1 MKNFYSEIKEVQD
14 SNCNDSLQKV
24 IDRYSPVFISMYSKY
39 IKPITDCGAD
49 PNDILS
55 DKDLIIYESAMSFDL
70 GEKSSFC
77 TWLSNNVKYK
87 CLHMISKQT
96 KKQMLAERFKRNIE
110 TFISDYP
117 YKNIEMNK
125 FIFNTLNKIK
135 DKRIKNVYSLRYF
148 SGEKM
153 TWSRIGKQLGF
164 SSQTAINLHKR
175 GAEILKRK
183 ITSKST

>member
-14 SNCNDSLQKV
+14 NNCNDSLRKV

-39 IKPITDCGAD
+39 MKPITDCGAD

-55 DKDLIIYESAMSFDL
+55 DKDLIIYESAKSFDL

-96 KKQMLAERFKRNIE
+96 KKQVLADRFKRNSDSN
-110 TFISDYP
+110 ISDYP

-135 DKRIKNVYSLRYF
+135 DKRIERVYSLRYF

-153 TWSRIGKQLGF
+153 TWSKIGKQLGF

-175 GAEILKRK
+175 GAEILRRK
-183 ITSKST
+183 INK

>member
-14 SNCNDSLQKV
+14 NNCNDSLRKV

-39 IKPITDCGAD
+39 MKPITDCGAD

-55 DKDLIIYESAMSFDL
+55 DKDLIIYESAKSFDL
-70 GEKSSFC
+70 GERSSFC

-96 KKQMLAERFKRNIE
+96 KKQILADRFKKNSDSI
-110 TFISDYP
+110 ISDYP

-135 DKRIKNVYSLRYF
+135 DKRIERVYSLRYF

-153 TWSRIGKQLGF
+153 TWSKIGKQLGC
-164 SSQTAINLHKR
+164 SSQTAINLNKR
-175 GAEILKRK
+175 GAEILRRK
-183 ITSKST
+183 INK

>member
-1 MKNFYSEIKEVQD
+1 M
-14 SNCNDSLQKV
+14 
-24 IDRYSPVFISMYSKY
+24 
-39 IKPITDCGAD
+39 KPITDCGAD

-55 DKDLIIYESAMSFDL
+55 DKDLIIYESAKSFDL
-70 GEKSSFC
+70 GERSSFC

-96 KKQMLAERFKRNIE
+96 KKQILADRFKKNSDSI
-110 TFISDYP
+110 ISDYP

-135 DKRIKNVYSLRYF
+135 DKRIERVYSLRYF

-153 TWSRIGKQLGF
+153 TWSKIGKQLGF

-175 GAEILKRK
+175 GAEILRRK
-183 ITSKST
+183 INK

>member
-14 SNCNDSLQKV
+14 NNCNDSLRKV

-39 IKPITDCGAD
+39 MKPITDCGAD

-55 DKDLIIYESAMSFDL
+55 DKDLIIYESAKSFDL
-70 GEKSSFC
+70 GERSSFC

-96 KKQMLAERFKRNIE
+96 KKQVLADRFKRNSDSN
-110 TFISDYP
+110 ISDYP

-135 DKRIKNVYSLRYF
+135 DKRSSAPILNSPRPIILN
-148 SGEKM
+148 SGPIVNQN
-153 TWSRIGKQLGF
+153 SRGPHDFK
-164 SSQTAINLHKR
+164 S
-175 GAEILKRK
+175 GAP
-183 ITSKST
+183 

>member
-1 MKNFYSEIKEVQD
+1 MKKFYNEIKNVQAKD
-14 SNCNDSLQKV
+14 CNESLKKV
-24 IDRYSPVFISMYSKY
+24 IERYSPVFISMYSKY
-39 IKPITDCGAD
+39 IKPLSDSGAD
-49 PNDILS
+49 ANDILS
-55 DKDLIIYESAMSFDL
+55 DKDLIIYESAKSFDL
-70 GEKSSFC
+70 GERSSFC

-96 KKQMLAERFKRNIE
+96 KKQILADRFKKNSDSI
-110 TFISDYP
+110 ISDYP

-135 DKRIKNVYSLRYF
+135 DKRIERVYSLRYF

-153 TWSRIGKQLGF
+153 TWSKIGKQLGF

-175 GAEILKRK
+175 GAEILRRK
-183 ITSKST
+183 INK

>member
-1 MKNFYSEIKEVQD
+1 MKNFYNEIKNVQD
-14 SNCNDSLQKV
+14 KDCNESLEKV

-39 IKPITDCGAD
+39 IKPLSDSGAD

-55 DKDLIIYESAMSFDL
+55 DKDLIIYESAKSFDL

-87 CLHMISKQT
+87 CLHMISKQA
-96 KKQMLAERFKRNIE
+96 KKQMLAERVKKN
-110 TFISDYP
+110 SNHSLQDHP

-125 FIFNTLNKIK
+125 FIFNELNKIK
-135 DKRIKNVYSLRYF
+135 DKRIERVYSLRYF

-153 TWSRIGKQLGF
+153 TWSTIGKQLGF

-175 GAEILKRK
+175 GAEILKRRIK
-183 ITSKST
+183 EKK